1 LPQRCYHDG
10 VVDSRRRRANVAKS
24 YQEMVAEAKAETEQ
38 TDADTVHGALEAG
51 DDVTVVDVRE
61 PAEWEA
67 GHIKG
72 AKPVP
77 RGLLEYKAADE
88 LPDKDARIVVH
99 CAVGGRGALAA
110 KALKEMGYT
119 NVANMDGG
127 MNDWQEKGYETE

>member
-1 LPQRCYHDG
+1 M
-10 VVDSRRRRANVAKS
+10 AKS
-24 YQEMVAEAKAETEQ
+24 YQDMVAEAKAETEQ
-38 TDADTVHGALEAG
+38 TDADAVHGALESG
-51 DDVTVVDVRE
+51 EDVTVVDVRE
-61 PAEWEA
+61 PDEYQA

-77 RGLLEYKAADE
+77 RGLLEYKADEE

-127 MNDWQEKGYETE
+127 MNSWREKGYETE

>member
-1 LPQRCYHDG
+1 M
-10 VVDSRRRRANVAKS
+10 AKS
-24 YQEMVAEAKAETEQ
+24 YQDMVAEAKAETEQ
-38 TDADTVHGALEAG
+38 TDADAVHGALESG
-51 DDVTVVDVRE
+51 EDVTVVDVRE
-61 PAEWEA
+61 PDEYQA

-77 RGLLEYKAADE
+77 RGLLEYKADEE

-119 NVANMDGG
+119 NVANMADR
-127 MNDWQEKGYETE
+127 MTSWREKGYETE